1 MKNEKEFKKILNK
14 KVSELDMVKSMI
26 AYNHQVGYCG
36 VTINLTLSDETIEE
50 LKSIGFKVE
59 TVIDYYNGDY
69 TRIKW

>member
-1 MKNEKEFKKILNK
+1 
-14 KVSELDMVKSMI
+14 MI